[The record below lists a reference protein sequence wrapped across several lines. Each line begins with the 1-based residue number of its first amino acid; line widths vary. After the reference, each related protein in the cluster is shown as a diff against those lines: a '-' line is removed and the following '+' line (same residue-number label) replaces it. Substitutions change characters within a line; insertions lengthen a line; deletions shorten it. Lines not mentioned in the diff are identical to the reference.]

1 MELKALT
8 YTSLAR
14 PGLLA
19 EDVDAIISSS
29 RINNPL
35 DGITGILIFNGSAFM
50 QILEGSELAVDDLA
64 RRLTFDPRHSN
75 VMVHDEGL
83 IPARTFPDWTMAYL
97 RLSEGRFEGEE
108 AVERALKRN
117 LPPLLHNVLMEMTQ
131 EVMRADL

>member
-50 QILEGSELAVDDLA
+50 QMLEGSEAAVDDLA
-64 RRLTFDPRHSN
+64 ERLIFDQRHTDVS
-75 VMVHDEGL
+75 VRDEKL
-83 IPARTFPDWTMAYL
+83 IIARSFPDCRWPTC
-97 RLSEGRFEGEE
+97 G
-108 AVERALKRN
+108 
-117 LPPLLHNVLMEMTQ
+117 
-131 EVMRADL
+131 

>member
-50 QILEGSELAVDDLA
+50 QMLEGSEAAAPDLA
-64 RRLTFDPRHSN
+64 ERLIFDQRHTDVS
-75 VMVHDEGL
+75 VRDEKL
-83 IPARTFPDWTMAYL
+83 ITARSFPDWSMAYL
-97 RLSEGRFEGEE
+97 RLSNGQFEGAEN
-108 AVERALKRN
+108 VERALKRN
-117 LPPLLHNVLMEMTQ
+117 LPPLLHNVLMDMTQ
-131 EVMRADL
+131 EIIRADL